1 MHHLKPSLE
10 ATNRSLSVDISIE
23 PTSES
28 SSTVLAIDPFAT
40 ILAWTILEAVALGF
54 LTTAAFRSLQ
64 AYHHNYNKPS
74 LHIPYTFFDTLQED
88 ILDLDESTD
97 TSISVES
104 FVLKDSIPLSKQ
116 KSVSKEVHHIFKPCP
131 ILCSKRN
138 MTKAI
143 SKS

>member
-1 MHHLKPSLE
+1 MHQLHPSLD
-10 ATNRSLSVDISIE
+10 ATNRTLSVDISIE
-23 PTSES
+23 PTSDS

-40 ILAWTILEAVALGF
+40 ILAWTIIEAVALGF

-64 AYHHNYNKPS
+64 TYHHDYNKPN
-74 LHIPYTFFDTLQED
+74 LHIPYTFFDNFQED
-88 ILDLDESTD
+88 ILDSDESKD
-97 TSISVES
+97 SSISVES
-104 FVLKDSIPLSKQ
+104 FVLEDSIQLSKQ
-116 KSVSKEVHHIFKPCP
+116 KSVSKEAHHIFKPCP